1 MQEPHDDDIDALL
14 SEPQYRPMA
23 EINMTPFVDVILVL
37 LVIFMI
43 AAPLMVQGVAVT
55 LPRTSAGAI
64 DQVNQ
69 PMVVTLARDRALYI
83 RDERIEPLALVDR
96 LRQLRTVE
104 GDTVVYVRADK
115 SAAYGDV
122 MELAQPGRGR
132 GVCPGFTP
140 RSANGRD
147 RGSSRL
153 DRRSCA

>member
-1 MQEPHDDDIDALL
+1 MQDMRGEYDADVLG
-14 SEPQYRPMA
+14 EPQYRPMA

-55 LPRTSAGAI
+55 LPRTSAGAVN
-64 DQVNQ
+64 QVNQ

-83 RDERIEPLALVDR
+83 RDERVEPANLVDR
-96 LRQLRTVE
+96 LKELRSAE

-122 MELAQPGRGR
+122 MELLGRVGAGGYARVSLLAQPAAAPEAVKAR
-132 GVCPGFTP
+132 
-140 RSANGRD
+140 
-147 RGSSRL
+147 
-153 DRRSCA
+153 